1 MPGNGSSW
9 FRGALTY
16 LIRLFTAHLVI
27 RCASMT
33 KAQRA
38 LVDVQTKQ
46 SELRSR
52 LAALSAMD
60 ARNDEQETE
69 LSTTET
75 KLSGCEPE
83 LRAALAAAAAEDDSA
98 RTVQTTDAEGRER
111 IELRSK
117 TGLADFLKAAAG
129 GTSVNGAAA
138 EYAASLGVP
147 ASGHLPMALFAPTNQ
162 HLHIPTVE
170 TRAVTPG
177 PAVKGMLQPTIPFV
191 FERSAAASLGIMM
204 PTVPSGQVQ
213 IPKITTAPPSD
224 TLAKD
229 GAAPSTAAAVTL
241 VNQAPVRIA
250 GQLEVRV
257 EDLAVMPSLESSLS
271 ESLQGSMSNELD
283 EQVFNGAAGD
293 LNGLFTQ
300 AANVGVASAVETF
313 ATGIARFASLVDGR
327 HAYTLSDVRAV
338 IGSATFGRFAG
349 QFSGNGS
356 ISLFDYLTQM
366 LGSIRVSD
374 RVPSVSSNA
383 QKGIVVLSASA
394 EMPKI
399 HVWDAM
405 QIVRDPYSGAGAGKV
420 TITATSLVS
429 PLYIPHSTSQVKEI
443 HPKVS

>member
-1 MPGNGSSW
+1 
-9 FRGALTY
+9 
-16 LIRLFTAHLVI
+16 
-27 RCASMT
+27 MT
-33 KAQRA
+33 KAQRT
-38 LVDVQTKQ
+38 LLEIQGRQ

-52 LAALSAMD
+52 LAVLDGMD
-60 ARNDEQETE
+60 THTTDEESE
-69 LSTTET
+69 LAAAET

-83 LRAALAAAAAEDDSA
+83 LRAALVAAAAEDDSA
-98 RTVQTTDAEGRER
+98 RTVQTTDPEGRER
-111 IELRSK
+111 LELRAK
-117 TGLADFLKAAAG
+117 TGIADFLKAACGGAG
-129 GTSVNGAAA
+129 VTGAAA
-138 EYAASLGVP
+138 EYCQSLGVP
-147 ASGHLPMALFAPTNQ
+147 TVGHLPMSLFEPTNQ

-204 PTVPSGQVQ
+204 PMVGSGQVQ
-213 IPKITTAPPSD
+213 IPKITTAPPAD

-241 VNQAPVRIA
+241 VNQSPKRIA

-257 EDLAVMPSLESSLS
+257 EDLAVMPSLESALS

-283 EQVFNGAAGD
+283 EQVFNGGSGD

-300 AANVGVASAVETF
+300 AANVNAATAVETY
-313 ATGIARFASLVDGR
+313 TSGIQRYASMVDGR
-327 HAYTLSDVRAV
+327 HAYTLADVRAV
-338 IGSATFGRFAG
+338 IGSATFALYAGVFANTNKG
-349 QFSGNGS
+349 DV
-356 ISLFDYLTQM
+356 SLFDYLTRM

-374 RVPSVSSNA
+374 RVPSKSSNA
-383 QKGIVVLSASA
+383 QKGIVILSASA
-394 EMPKI
+394 EAPKI
-399 HVWDAM
+399 HVWNSM

-429 PLYIPHSTSQVKEI
+429 PLYIPHSTSQVKEV